1 MKAATPGGAAA
12 FLLNVERGD
21 RKRRLRSTEVLHDEP
36 RRRPEVT
43 ARCHCIV
50 RGAEEVDR
58 TALPESTREVTVPTP
73 VQVPDGT
80 YQLVLTVSH
89 WYGVKLTRLRLI
101 RLSWPQE
108 EVKVLSTVYRCLDD
122 EQFWMSVKT
131 PTGHPT
137 EAALILRLVLDVA
150 HPPADAGVDSSV
162 NPARAAMP
170 SMTMAFNEFLD
181 I

>member
-1 MKAATPGGAAA
+1 MWSGGTASVACGSTGSYMT
-12 FLLNVERGD
+12 NRGGD
-21 RKRRLRSTEVLHDEP
+21 P
-36 RRRPEVT
+36 RVT